1 MKTLILK
8 TTFLL
13 LILVFF
19 KIDSFGQ
26 SDAELKQKIE
36 AINRQMAKDMIEGN
50 YTSGLKNYVTDAI
63 SMPNNS
69 RMVQGI
75 DEIRKSTEVMMQS
88 GAKFTSFE
96 SKTMQV
102 ISSGN
107 LVTEIGTYKM
117 SMNIPGMPNDF
128 EDQGKYLTIWEKQ
141 SDGSLKIKVEMWN
154 TDVNN
159 MGGQMN

>member
-1 MKTLILK
+1 MKTSVIRTIMLLVILS
-8 TTFLL
+8 
-13 LILVFF
+13 FF
-19 KIDSFGQ
+19 EISSFSQ
-26 SDAELKQKIE
+26 SDAELKKKIE
-36 AINRQMAKDMIEGN
+36 TINRQMAKDMIEGN
-50 YTSGLKNYVTDAI
+50 YTSGLKNYTTDAI

-88 GAKFTSFE
+88 GAKFKSFE
-96 SKTMQV
+96 TNTLQV
-102 ISSGN
+102 FSCGN

-117 SMNIPGMPNDF
+117 SMNIAGMPNDF
-128 EDQGKYLTIWEKQ
+128 EDHGKYLTIWEKQ

-154 TDVNN
+154 TDVNT